1 MLALINLNQAFG
13 KNNKLDVGKET
24 LEFDIAAVLGRKVGR
39 ERCELSYRRCTVTM
53 EEMMDMVETEVAEVE
68 TIEKEIQSG
77 AINIEDVGNRLEEE
91 EEEVAGLSVD
101 DLTQTTPK
109 PGYYPGDD

>member
-1 MLALINLNQAFG
+1 MSLCPSQAQ
-13 KNNKLDVGKET
+13 
-24 LEFDIAAVLGRKVGR
+24 VGR

-77 AINIEDVGNRLEEE
+77 VISIEDVGNR
-91 EEEVAGLSVD
+91 SVYQLD
-101 DLTQTTPK
+101 EL
-109 PGYYPGDD
+109 

>member
-1 MLALINLNQAFG
+1 M
-13 KNNKLDVGKET
+13 
-24 LEFDIAAVLGRKVGR
+24 GR

-77 AINIEDVGNRLEEE
+77 AINIEDVGNRL
-91 EEEVAGLSVD
+91 VYQLRALS
-101 DLTQTTPK
+101 Q
-109 PGYYPGDD
+109 